1 VCVRACVRERVCVR
15 ACVCMCVCVC
25 VRACVYVCVLLQ
37 YVCIVSI
44 YGETPIEAHVLVM
57 NAAKR
62 ESGLSANV

>member
-1 VCVRACVRERVCVR
+1 MCACVRVYVRVCVY
-15 ACVCMCVCVC
+15 

-57 NAAKR
+57 NAVKR